1 VLEAA
6 GKPFVVTG
14 SRGRLGRALLATSA
28 RPIHGWDRPL
38 LDLDDPASATRLVE
52 RDAPALVF
60 HAAAMTDV
68 DEAARDSERA
78 FRRNAEATEA
88 LAHACREA
96 GAGLLLISTN
106 EVFDGQRRDGQ
117 GYREDDVTAPVN
129 AYGRSKLAAERA
141 ALAAYAGAEGLWIVR
156 TAWLFG
162 PPGGDFPDKI
172 SAAADRV
179 APAPLPVVIDE
190 VGSPTY
196 TLDLARAIHALVART
211 RGGTYHLVNFGHAS
225 RFDWAGAVL
234 DARRP
239 GRELRAITRAEYER
253 PSVPPAWGVLDT
265 SRAAAVGVELR
276 PWSAALAEYL
286 AEHPA
291 TAGRGATG

>member
-1 VLEAA
+1 MLEAA

-28 RPIHGWDRPL
+28 RPIDGWDRPL
-38 LDLDDPASATRLVE
+38 FDLDDPASATRLVE

-68 DEAARDSERA
+68 DEAARDPERA
-78 FRRNAEATEA
+78 FRRNAETTEA

-117 GYREDDVTAPVN
+117 GYREDDVDRAGQRLRSQQAGRGTCRAGGVCRRQGPVDRP
-129 AYGRSKLAAERA
+129 YRLALRA
-141 ALAAYAGAEGLWIVR
+141 ARRRL
-156 TAWLFG
+156 
-162 PPGGDFPDKI
+162 PGQDHGGCRPT
-172 SAAADRV
+172 
-179 APAPLPVVIDE
+179 APAPLPVVTDE

-211 RGGTYHLVNFGHAS
+211 SGGTFHLVNRGHAS
-225 RFDWAGAVL
+225 RFDWARAVL

-265 SRAAAVGVELR
+265 SHAAAVGVELR

-286 AEHPA
+286 AEHPY